1 MSSNNATLRSWYPPV
16 ILRTGGD
23 ITIQNI
29 VQRVILRGE
38 NLNIVEV
45 PGGEIVK
52 VRTPTIVKVS
62 LDGRR
67 VVLRASS
74 IWGHDHDSRYYTRD
88 EVDDLLSSIS
98 IEVIDSLS
106 SMEVWKP
113 LSANQG
119 RVLKGYIDAINTL
132 LTSDNINLD
141 HVQELVDAIETIQ
154 LSLSTILVNDLTTWG
169 ISKALTAQQ
178 GVVLKGLIDALT
190 TVVATKA
197 VVAWSEGDIQFNKS
211 SALSGSEFLHFDETT
226 GELRAYWSLGTEK
239 VLNWGFTGNA
249 NNWTLNTWWTY
260 SGNRVWHTANGT
272 GVMTQSISPVIGE
285 LYKVTFEIQ
294 DLTVGSVTV
303 TMWGVTLGTYTAN
316 GVYTVRVRATNTS
329 SLTFTPTNT
338 ARLYIDNV
346 GAKRYQLWQIS
357 TGKGVFND
365 KLKVSLAASN
375 YTPGTVDHI
384 ELENSWQYS
393 HIVGKFGTTIK
404 GSLTFGSGGEMYVNT
419 SSSNGLILQYGST
432 ISSSLSTYA
441 YMGINGMM
449 YYWYGRFS
457 GAVVAWSTNT
467 FNAKLAVLGSK
478 MDQIRYVNEQ
488 GYTLSD
494 DTQYI
499 LDTTGLQGCTGTP
512 TAVCSSYGTNQ
523 SACEAK
529 GYLGCAFTIQYY
541 CSSFNWDPSTCSS
554 MTWCTPGSSSCSGA
568 GDEMSCLGQDDSY
581 GGSCAWNYYS
591 TDCSPF
597 DESTCNSNV
606 ANGCSVNTSACGW
619 STYDCSQH
627 GDATACGEHSGDGCT
642 TNYFACSDYNG
653 NEAWCNEQ
661 SGNGCSYSD
670 GVCSGG
676 NFTSCSGGNGTCS
689 GGGSCSSQ
697 TDQSACESSTYFTSC
712 SGSVAYY
719 LCEGTYTNGNCDG
732 GAYGTCGGTAQCSAI
747 SVEATCDAEPGCDYT
762 TTMWVLLPNSN
773 TFYVAL
779 STGLT
784 QATGASRE
792 YKAMV
797 VGAGSAVLTTQW
809 SDVFENWATT
819 KTLSTNYKYSI
830 TFFGVPGNCTDFGTE
845 GGCTGQSGCSASYD
859 EMMSFTGCSG
869 VYTKYKRW
877 YVGTMS

>member
-1 MSSNNATLRSWYPPV
+1 MTTVSPILRSWYPPV
-16 ILRTGGD
+16 ILRSD
-23 ITIQNI
+23 WEIKINQSVDN
-29 VQRVILRGE
+29 VILRTE
-38 NLNIVEV
+38 EVRVDNQLWANILKTRSDVH
-45 PGGEIVK
+45 VK
-52 VRTPTIVKVS
+52 ITQSS
-62 LDGRR
+62 LI
-67 VVLRASS
+67 LRSS
-74 IWGHDHDSRYYTRD
+74 DVGSHNHDLRYYTQAITD
-88 EVDDLLSSIS
+88 TLLSAKVA
-98 IEVIDSLS
+98 IEDIVNNLTTNESD
-106 SMEVWKP
+106 KP
-113 LSANQG
+113 LSAAQG
-119 RVLKGYIDAINTL
+119 VVLKWLIDQINTL
-132 LTSDNINLD
+132 LTSNDVSLD
-141 HVQELVDAIETIQ
+141 ELQEIVNYIKANREDID
-154 LSLSTILVNDLTTWG
+154 SLG
-169 ISKALTAQQ
+169 ISSIVGLQTALDDKVPNSRTLTINGVTYDLSANRSFTIPTATP
-178 GVVLKGLIDALT
+178 G
-190 TVVATKA
+190 
-197 VVAWSEGDIQFNKS
+197 WSEGDVQFNKS
-211 SALSGSEFLHFDETT
+211 SALSGSEFLNFDETT
-226 GELRAYWSLGTEK
+226 GELRAYWALGTEK
-239 VLNWGFTGNA
+239 VLNGSFTGNA

-303 TMWGVTLGTYTAN
+303 TMWGVTLGTYSAN

-329 SLTFTPTNT
+329 ALTFTPTNT

-404 GSLTFGSGGEMYVNT
+404 GSLTFGSGGEIYVNT
-419 SSSNGLILQYGST
+419 SSVNGLILQYGST
-432 ISSSLSTYA
+432 IASSLSTYA

-457 GAVVAWSTNT
+457 GAVVAGSTSQ

-494 DTQYI
+494 DTQYL

-568 GDEMSCLGQDDSY
+568 GDEMTCLGQDDSY

-591 TDCSPF
+591 SPCSGF
-597 DESTCNSNV
+597 DESTCNANTG
-606 ANGCSVNTSACGW
+606 NGCTVNTSSCYNQY
-619 STYDCSQH
+619 YDCAQ
-627 GDATACGEHSGDGCT
+627 
-642 TNYFACSDYNG
+642 YNG
-653 NEAWCNEQ
+653 NESGCNEQ
-661 SGNGCSYSD
+661 SGNGCSYDSGTGNCNGWNYISCGGGGD
-670 GVCSGG
+670 CSSHSEMDCSSYSYFTDCSGDV
-676 NFTSCSGGNGTCS
+676 S
-689 GGGSCSSQ
+689 
-697 TDQSACESSTYFTSC
+697 
-712 SGSVAYY
+712 YY

-747 SVEATCDAEPGCDYT
+747 SVEATCNAESGCAYT

-869 VYTKYKRW
+869 TYIKYKRW

>member
-1 MSSNNATLRSWYPPV
+1 MILRSDWEIKINQSVDNV
-16 ILRTGGD
+16 ILRTEEVRVD
-23 ITIQNI
+23 NQLWANILKTRSDVHVKITQSSL
-29 VQRVILRGE
+29 ILR
-38 NLNIVEV
+38 
-45 PGGEIVK
+45 
-52 VRTPTIVKVS
+52 
-62 LDGRR
+62 
-67 VVLRASS
+67 SS
-74 IWGHDHDSRYYTRD
+74 DVGSHNHDLRYYTQAITD
-88 EVDDLLSSIS
+88 TLLSAKVA
-98 IEVIDSLS
+98 IEDIVNNLTTDESD
-106 SMEVWKP
+106 KP
-113 LSANQG
+113 LSAAQG
-119 RVLKGYIDAINTL
+119 VVLKWLIDQINTL
-132 LTSDNINLD
+132 LTSNDVSLD
-141 HVQELVDAIETIQ
+141 ELQEIVNYIKANREDID
-154 LSLSTILVNDLTTWG
+154 SLG
-169 ISKALTAQQ
+169 ISSI
-178 GVVLKGLIDALT
+178 VGLQDALDAKVPNSRT
-190 TVVATKA
+190 LTINGVTYDLSENRSFTIPTATPG
-197 VVAWSEGDIQFNKS
+197 WSEGDVQFNKS
-211 SALSGSEFLHFDETT
+211 SALSGSEFLNFDETT
-226 GELRAYWSLGTEK
+226 GELRAYWALGTEK
-239 VLNWGFTGNA
+239 VLNGSFTGNA

-303 TMWGVTLGTYTAN
+303 TMWGVTLGTYSAN

-329 SLTFTPTNT
+329 ALTFTPTNT

-404 GSLTFGSGGEMYVNT
+404 WSLTFGSGGEIYVNT
-419 SSSNGLILQYGST
+419 SSVNGLILQYGST
-432 ISSSLSTYA
+432 IASSLSTYA

-457 GAVVAWSTNT
+457 GAVVAGSTSQ

-494 DTQYI
+494 DTQYL

-512 TAVCSSYGTNQ
+512 TVVCSSFGTNQ
-523 SACEAK
+523 ASCEAK
-529 GYLGCAFTIQYY
+529 SYLGCAFTIQYY

-554 MTWCTPGSSSCSGA
+554 MTWCTPGTSSCSGA

-591 TDCSPF
+591 SPCSGF
-597 DESTCNSNV
+597 DESTCNANTG
-606 ANGCSVNTSACGW
+606 NGCTVNTSSCYNQY
-619 STYDCSQH
+619 YDCAQ
-627 GDATACGEHSGDGCT
+627 
-642 TNYFACSDYNG
+642 YNG
-653 NEAWCNEQ
+653 NESGCNEQ
-661 SGNGCSYSD
+661 SGNGCSYDSGTGNCNGWNYVSCGGGGD
-670 GVCSGG
+670 CSSHSEMDCSSYSYFTDCSGDV
-676 NFTSCSGGNGTCS
+676 S
-689 GGGSCSSQ
+689 
-697 TDQSACESSTYFTSC
+697 
-712 SGSVAYY
+712 YY

-747 SVEATCDAEPGCDYT
+747 SVEATCNAESGCAYT

-869 VYTKYKRW
+869 TYIKYKRW